1 MSLFKRS
8 GDTKKLK
15 DPEGHSVTEAD
26 NKVLGVVISVICLAF
41 AAFGILTNSFFYI
54 NSLKKAGMFLGFTL
68 CLIFLLYPTKVK
80 GRHLLA
86 VDVVLSA
93 LGFFCGVYTV
103 LSTDRFA
110 TSNLTMTSMDLTMS
124 ILAVCLV
131 ILATKKAV
139 GNAMAILPILFALY
153 ALLGQYIPGVF
164 GHGGFSIRRFFMR
177 MYMVDEG
184 LYGMAT
190 QVASSYVFLFILFG
204 GLLSASGV
212 SALFTDCAMK
222 VAGSRPG
229 GPAKVSIISSAL
241 MGTISGSS
249 AANVATTGA
258 FTIPLMKKNGF
269 PPAFAGAVEAVASTG
284 GMIMPPIMGSAA
296 FLMVQ
301 YLGVPYSRIVL
312 AAVIPA
318 FLYYLSVY
326 MWVHYQALKVN
337 VAIIEKDKIP
347 PIQDFWRRALLFLP
361 LIAIIACMMIGYTA
375 IFSAFVAMVV
385 TLAAWAVQRD
395 HITLKGV
402 LKALISGVKASLT
415 SMMACIAAGII
426 VGVCNMTGLG
436 QVLTYN
442 IVKLSGG
449 SLLAALLLTAAACII
464 LSMGLPAAA
473 CYILVA
479 TIVVSSLTKMGAVAI
494 AAHMFVFYFSCYSN
508 ITPPVAIA
516 SYTAAGLAGAKPMDV
531 AVWGLRIAAP
541 GFIIPFL
548 FVYNPI
554 LLLESYTALSLLLV
568 VIASVLGVIFMAIG
582 GVGYLRAPL
591 HIVTRGLFIIASVLM
606 IIPETV
612 TTIIGAV
619 MVVIGLVLQKQLD
632 KRLSTPHCPE

>member
-1 MSLFKRS
+1 MRLFNKDHS
-8 GDTKKLK
+8 HKLQ
-15 DPEGHSVTEAD
+15 DPEGRSVTESNSHLMRSATF
-26 NKVLGVVISVICLAF
+26 VICLAF
-41 AAFGILTNSFFYI
+41 AAFGILTNSFLYI

-68 CLIFLLYPTKVK
+68 CLIFLLYPTKVRGK
-80 GRHLLA
+80 QLVVL
-86 VDVVLSA
+86 DVVLACS
-93 LGFFCGVYTV
+93 GFFCGVYTV
-103 LSTDRFA
+103 VSTDRFA
-110 TSNLTMTSMDLTMS
+110 TSNLEMTSMDLFMS
-124 ILAVCLV
+124 ILAITLV
-131 ILATKKAV
+131 VLATKKSV
-139 GNAMAILPILFALY
+139 GNAMAILPVIFALY
-153 ALLGQYIPGVF
+153 ALLGKYIPGVF
-164 GHGGFSIRRFFMR
+164 GHGGFSVRRFFMR

-184 LYGMAT
+184 VYGMAT

-222 VAGSRPG
+222 IAGSRPG

-269 PPAFAGAVEAVASTG
+269 APAFAGAVEAVASTG

-301 YLGVPYSRIVL
+301 YLGVPYSRIVM
-312 AAVIPA
+312 AAMIPA

-326 MWVHYQALKVN
+326 MWVHYQALKTSLPTL
-337 VAIIEKDKIP
+337 AKKDIP
-347 PIQDFWRRALLFLP
+347 PIQDFWRRSLLFLP
-361 LIAIIACMMIGYTA
+361 LVAIIACLIIGYTA
-375 IFSAFVAMVV
+375 IFSAFIAMVV
-385 TLAAWAVQRD
+385 TLAAWSVQKE

-402 LKALISGVKASLT
+402 LDALVSGVKASLT

-449 SLLAALLLTAAACII
+449 SLFLALLLTAAACII

-479 TIVVSSLTKMGAVAI
+479 TIVVSSLTNMGAVAI

-554 LLLESYTALSLLLV
+554 LLLESFSVPSLLLV
-568 VIASVLGVIFMAIG
+568 VAASVLGVIFMAIG
-582 GVGYLRAPL
+582 GVGYMRSSLYRPIRAMF
-591 HIVTRGLFIIASVLM
+591 IVASVLM
-606 IIPETV
+606 IIPETIS
-612 TTIIGAV
+612 TIIGAV
-619 MVVIGLVLQKQLD
+619 ILAAGLLLQK
-632 KRLSTPHCPE
+632 RLEQKHLS

>member
-1 MSLFKRS
+1 MSLFKK
-8 GDTKKLK
+8 GNNKELHN
-15 DPEGHSVTEAD
+15 PEGREIEEAD
-26 NKVLGVVISVICLAF
+26 NKTLRLIISAVCLAF
-41 AAFGILTNSFFYI
+41 AVFGILTNSFFYI

-68 CLIFLLYPTKVK
+68 CLIFLLYPTRIRGKA
-80 GRHLLA
+80 LLPF
-86 VDVVLSA
+86 DLLLSVLG
-93 LGFFCGVYTV
+93 LCCGLYTV
-103 LSTDRFA
+103 LVTDRFA
-110 TSNLTMTSMDLTMS
+110 ISNLVMTPMDLVMS
-124 ILAVCLV
+124 ILAITLV
-131 ILATKKAV
+131 VIATKKAV
-139 GNAMAILPILFALY
+139 GNAMAVLPVLFALY
-153 ALLGQYIPGVF
+153 ALLGKHIPGIF
-164 GHGGFSIRRFFMR
+164 GHGGFSVRRFFMR

-184 LYGMAT
+184 VYGMAT

-204 GLLSASGV
+204 GLLNASGV

-222 VAGSRPG
+222 IAGSRPG
-229 GPAKVSIISSAL
+229 GPAKVSIISSGL

-258 FTIPLMKKNGF
+258 FTIPLMIKNGF
-269 PPAFAGAVEAVASTG
+269 EPAFAGSVEAVASTG

-312 AAVIPA
+312 AAIIPA

-326 MWVHYQALKVN
+326 MWVHFKALRAGIKTM
-337 VAIIEKDKIP
+337 EKGSIP
-347 PIQDFWRRALLFLP
+347 PIADFARRSLLFLP
-361 LIAIIACMMIGYTA
+361 LIAIVVSMLVGYTA
-375 IFSAFVAMVV
+375 IFSAFVGMVV
-385 TLAAWAVQRD
+385 TLFAWLLQREHPTVRKLLAA
-395 HITLKGV
+395 LE
-402 LKALISGVKASLT
+402 SGVKSSLT

-449 SLLAALLLTAAACII
+449 SLLVALLLTAFACII

-479 TIVVSSLTKMGAVAI
+479 TIVAASLTRMGAVAI

-531 AVWGLRIAAP
+531 ALWGLKVAAP

-548 FVYNPI
+548 LVFNPI
-554 LLLESYTALSLLLV
+554 LLLENYTIPSLCFTTA
-568 VIASVLGVIFMAIG
+568 ASILGVIFMAIA
-582 GVGYLRAPL
+582 GVGYLHSPL
-591 HIVTRGLFIIASVLM
+591 NLLSRSIFFAASLLLIV
-606 IIPETV
+606 PETI
-612 TTIIGAV
+612 TSIIGAV
-619 MVVIGLVLQKQLD
+619 MIVVGIVVQKAAET
-632 KRLSTPHCPE
+632 KRAAV

>member
-1 MSLFKRS
+1 MALLNKNKSA
-8 GDTKKLK
+8 KKLQ
-15 DPEGHSVTEAD
+15 DPEGRAVTEAS
-26 NKVLGVVISVICLAF
+26 NAAMRRAITVICLAF
-41 AAFGILTNSFFYI
+41 AVFGILTNSFWYI

-68 CLIFLLYPTKVK
+68 CLIFLLYPTKVQGK
-80 GRHLLA
+80 QLLA
-86 VDVVLSA
+86 ADCILA
-93 LGFFCGVYTV
+93 GLGFFCGLYTV
-103 LSTDRFA
+103 LVTDRFA
-110 TSNLTMTSMDLTMS
+110 TSNLTMTRLDLFMS

-139 GNAMAILPILFALY
+139 GNAMAVLPVLFAMY
-153 ALLGQYIPGVF
+153 ALFGKYIPGVF
-164 GHGGFSIRRFFMR
+164 GHGGFSVRRFFMR

-204 GLLSASGV
+204 ALLSASGV

-222 VAGSRPG
+222 IAGTRPG

-269 PPAFAGAVEAVASTG
+269 APAFAGAVEAVASTG

-301 YLGVPYSRIVL
+301 YLGVPYSRIIE
-312 AAVIPA
+312 AAIIPA
-318 FLYYLSVY
+318 ILYYLSVY
-326 MWVHYQALKVN
+326 MWVHYQALKTN
-337 VAIIEKDKIP
+337 IKTMDRDSIP
-347 PIQDFWRRALLFLP
+347 PIEDFARRSLLFLP
-361 LIAIIACMMIGYTA
+361 LVAIIASMLIGYTA
-375 IFSAFVAMVV
+375 IFSAFVAMGV
-385 TLAAWAVQRD
+385 TLAVWAVQKA
-395 HITLKGV
+395 HITLKAMQ
-402 LKALISGVKASLT
+402 KALESGVKASLT
-415 SMMACIAAGII
+415 SMMACITAGII

-449 SLLAALLLTAAACII
+449 SLLMALLLTAAACII

-479 TIVVSSLTKMGAVAI
+479 TIVVGSLTKMGAAAI

-516 SYTAAGLAGAKPMDV
+516 SYTAAGIAGAKPLDV
-531 AVWGLRIAAP
+531 AMWGLRIAAP

-548 FVYNPI
+548 FVYNPT
-554 LLLESYTALSLLLV
+554 LLLEAYTVPSLIIV
-568 VIASVLGVIFMAIG
+568 SGASIIGVIFMAVG
-582 GVGYLRAPL
+582 GVGYMRAPL
-591 HIVTRGLFIIASVLM
+591 HMVTRCIFVAASVLM
-606 IIPETV
+606 IIPEYI
-612 TTIIGAV
+612 TTAV
-619 MVVIGLVLQKQLD
+619 GVILLVIGMLFQRQLD
-632 KRLSTPHCPE
+632 HRRTESARTE